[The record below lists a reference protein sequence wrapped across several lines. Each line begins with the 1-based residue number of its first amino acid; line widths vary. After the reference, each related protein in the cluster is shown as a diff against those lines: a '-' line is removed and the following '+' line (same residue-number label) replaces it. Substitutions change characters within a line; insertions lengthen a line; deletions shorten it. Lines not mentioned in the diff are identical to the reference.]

1 MTVRELYEKIDGNYD
16 HAVQIMMMD
25 KMIEKYLQKLADSD
39 VCDVLR
45 EAGASMDPADLFE
58 SAHAMK
64 GVCANLG
71 LDSLAAMVGE
81 ITEEYRPET
90 GRRLSDAE
98 VKAKLEDVYA
108 AFDKTIAGIRE
119 YQTI

>member
-1 MTVRELYEKIDGNYD
+1 MIRSGELYRKP
-16 HAVQIMMMD
+16 
-25 KMIEKYLQKLADSD
+25 L
-39 VCDVLR
+39 VLVVDDQ
-45 EAGASMDPADLFE
+45 EI
-58 SAHAMK
+58 
-64 GVCANLG
+64 N
-71 LDSLAAMVGE
+71 SLAAMVGE